1 MYRATNDD
9 LKASIVAA
17 IGKAFPLKSDDGK
30 IEVRAT
36 NVVVDD
42 AKFDPL
48 DLSHWQNSRQQ
59 GNTVSVPVYADLELI
74 REGQKSQTRKRAKI
88 GDLPLQGS
96 MGTFMVGGND
106 WFTPFAQFRLKPGI
120 YSRQKTNGEY
130 EAFMPMAGASM
141 TVWMDPAKGKFKL
154 SHGTTNVDL
163 YPILKGLGK
172 TDDEITQAWGG
183 DQRAREL
190 LELNKTKSGE
200 KDVDKLFESVFKLKQ
215 NRDLLKG
222 GIIKRDQQ
230 ITEVDN
236 ATKLTAIKQWMDS
249 KWIDPY
255 VTKKTVGKGV
265 DKPDET
271 AILLASKKILGVQRG
286 EVEPDDRDAAQYKTS
301 HDVADL
307 MGERIERNMWRL
319 NKKAMQRFRKGGD
332 VTLGEALGP
341 TFLNPL
347 TIGYFGGAQ
356 GMEGGLAHTAEG
368 ANPLSLLSERS
379 KTTVQGPGGIMD
391 LHAVSKETRLF
402 RPGSLGFVDSVRSP
416 EGAAIGLTSQGAVN
430 ARKVGKTLV
439 SKFVPVVN
447 GRVKWDQ
454 RALLSVEEANDTV
467 IGYPEFWDPKTGE
480 ALNPQTKEKHPSFV
494 RANVD
499 GEIQEVPP
507 TDVKYIL
514 PSGMAAFDHV
524 SNAALFLA
532 NTHPNRAMMA
542 GKHITQ
548 ALPLVNRELPLV
560 TMQGANGSSIMEEL
574 GQNSVIRAR
583 VAGKVTRI
591 EPDGIWIEGTK
602 HAIFNRYPMQAKVVI
617 HHTPVVKVGDI
628 VKVGDLLADSNYT
641 KGGQLAMGVNLR
653 SAYIP
658 WKNAANYEDAI
669 VLSEGAAKKLT
680 SDHTHRMELL
690 LEDGVK
696 TDPNIFMAQFP
707 TLLTVAMKQK
717 LGTDGVIKEGEKI
730 KPGDILI
737 AAVKKRVF
745 DDSDRSAK
753 NLANIHKMLQRPWAD
768 ASVKWDEDY
777 EGTVYRVVHSPG
789 KIEVHIQTAEPL
801 RVGDKLSMSSAAKGT
816 IAEIMADHQMPQD
829 EKGRPIEVIFNPHG
843 VAGRINPSQTIEQ
856 AVGKLVRDHGV
867 EVKHTNF
874 ESDHVAHEVQAL
886 LDKHGVKHEER
897 LFDPVEGAH
906 IENPV
911 PTGYNYVYKLD
922 HPVRKKFSARTRDGY
937 TFDETPTTGRGKG
950 GQSFDQL
957 TSYALLGH
965 NAHAILSESMG
976 IRGTKNDDYWLAFQA
991 GEKPPAPKV
1000 PFVFE
1005 KFRALLAG
1013 AGVDSHQNGSA
1024 LHFLPMTDANIL
1036 KRSSGEIQKAGMIR
1050 AKDLATSSGG
1060 LFDEKLTGGLKG
1072 TQYSHIE
1079 LGRKIPHPL
1088 YEKVI
1093 KDLLDIKTADY
1104 LGLIGH
1110 TRHYNADKDEFS
1122 DAPGNNT
1129 TTGEAAFRKLFDF
1142 DPAERFKDVQKRA
1155 RTAVG
1160 SDLNRLNRS
1169 ARYLQGLQDTGLKPY
1184 DAYMVSKVPVI
1195 PPIYR
1200 PIIEM
1205 GDGGLRVADA
1215 NLLYRDLLLT
1225 KNTLEQGEKE
1235 GTLTTQDQ
1243 AKARVSLYDAYGALV
1258 GVGKSLTHRRDADL
1272 RGFVD
1277 IIRGK
1282 SNKEGLFQQQMAR
1295 RRNDYTG
1302 RSTIEPDATLG
1313 PDEVAI
1319 PEDMAWKI
1327 YQPVLVRK
1335 LSQLGWNPADAMKEI
1350 EKRGLVARNA
1360 LDEEL
1365 RTRPVLYNRAP
1376 SLHRWSILAGMPKI
1390 TSGKDIKL
1398 SPFVLGP
1405 LGADFDGDAVS
1416 VYAPLTSKGQT
1427 EAMGML
1433 PSRNL
1438 LLDKDRTLAFS
1449 VDKDVITGL
1458 FALTRR
1464 GINSG
1469 KVYPTRQDAITA
1481 YKSNKDSLRMDS
1493 LVRIENESAQ
1503 NLQAIGWL
1511 IFEDLVPPRFLA
1523 GISAPIDGK
1532 KLTTVLERIAKDSPS
1547 DFSNIGRKLQTAGFY
1562 YAARAG
1568 GIGGTVQELAI
1579 DRTKI
1584 TGLLNQLDKS
1594 IKQGK
1599 TVEEKKKIATESF
1612 AAMSPDLDKEVI
1624 DHLNTIGLG
1633 GSVFLAAKPSS
1644 KLGIDSY
1651 RQMVASPVM
1660 VRNAKEQIIP
1670 SVIKSSYGGGML
1682 LSDYIMTTP
1691 GARSGMVDKGLSV
1704 AGPGFLTKELAGN
1717 LGPIRVEAKDCETT
1731 EGIEV
1736 PVDPPANTKNY
1747 DVDLL
1752 DRHLLKDIPSTTFKR
1767 NAPVTP
1773 TMLSQLRDKGVK
1785 TIWVRSPMTC
1795 EAASP
1800 PCQMC
1805 AGRSA
1810 NGTLHPL
1817 GANIGYNYGMT
1828 IGERSTQLT
1837 LRKFHSGGAVG
1848 SAGSMVDGF
1857 ARLRE
1862 LLSTPE
1868 TVKGQGTLSDIH
1880 GTVTATTAAPQG
1892 GHYVTIQPDGHAD
1905 TVSPLQ
1911 QYVLPGRNLT
1921 VVKGE
1926 RVAIGDRLSDGNFRP
1941 QEIAEKKGLLAAQQ
1955 YVVDEMRKTFQ
1966 GSGAVMRKPVLEVA
1980 VAAMLRYMRI
1990 TNDGG
1995 EKDLV
2000 VGNVISEAEFKR
2012 RVKGNPKIQGIP
2024 ELPGLSHLPLVRS
2037 KDMLERLNFQ
2047 RLEDSIREIPAM
2059 GGVSDLTGNKSPI
2072 SGFAYGANFRP
2083 GQAAY
2088 ELTEDKMTRGDSA
2101 FNRLSHM

>member
-1 MYRATNDD
+1 
-9 LKASIVAA
+9 
-17 IGKAFPLKSDDGK
+17 
-30 IEVRAT
+30 
-36 NVVVDD
+36 
-42 AKFDPL
+42 
-48 DLSHWQNSRQQ
+48 
-59 GNTVSVPVYADLELI
+59 
-74 REGQKSQTRKRAKI
+74 
-88 GDLPLQGS
+88 
-96 MGTFMVGGND
+96 
-106 WFTPFAQFRLKPGI
+106 
-120 YSRQKTNGEY
+120 
-130 EAFMPMAGASM
+130 
-141 TVWMDPAKGKFKL
+141 
-154 SHGTTNVDL
+154 
-163 YPILKGLGK
+163 
-172 TDDEITQAWGG
+172 
-183 DQRAREL
+183 
-190 LELNKTKSGE
+190 
-200 KDVDKLFESVFKLKQ
+200 
-215 NRDLLKG
+215 
-222 GIIKRDQQ
+222 
-230 ITEVDN
+230 
-236 ATKLTAIKQWMDS
+236 
-249 KWIDPY
+249 
-255 VTKKTVGKGV
+255 
-265 DKPDET
+265 
-271 AILLASKKILGVQRG
+271 
-286 EVEPDDRDAAQYKTS
+286 
-301 HDVADL
+301 
-307 MGERIERNMWRL
+307 
-319 NKKAMQRFRKGGD
+319 
-332 VTLGEALGP
+332 
-341 TFLNPL
+341 
-347 TIGYFGGAQ
+347 
-356 GMEGGLAHTAEG
+356 
-368 ANPLSLLSERS
+368 
-379 KTTVQGPGGIMD
+379 
-391 LHAVSKETRLF
+391 
-402 RPGSLGFVDSVRSP
+402 
-416 EGAAIGLTSQGAVN
+416 
-430 ARKVGKTLV
+430 
-439 SKFVPVVN
+439 
-447 GRVKWDQ
+447 
-454 RALLSVEEANDTV
+454 
-467 IGYPEFWDPKTGE
+467 
-480 ALNPQTKEKHPSFV
+480 
-494 RANVD
+494 
-499 GEIQEVPP
+499 
-507 TDVKYIL
+507 
-514 PSGMAAFDHV
+514 
-524 SNAALFLA
+524 
-532 NTHPNRAMMA
+532 
-542 GKHITQ
+542 
-548 ALPLVNRELPLV
+548 
-560 TMQGANGSSIMEEL
+560 
-574 GQNSVIRAR
+574 
-583 VAGKVTRI
+583 
-591 EPDGIWIEGTK
+591 
-602 HAIFNRYPMQAKVVI
+602 
-617 HHTPVVKVGDI
+617 
-628 VKVGDLLADSNYT
+628 
-641 KGGQLAMGVNLR
+641 
-653 SAYIP
+653 
-658 WKNAANYEDAI
+658 
-669 VLSEGAAKKLT
+669 
-680 SDHTHRMELL
+680 
-690 LEDGVK
+690 
-696 TDPNIFMAQFP
+696 
-707 TLLTVAMKQK
+707 
-717 LGTDGVIKEGEKI
+717 
-730 KPGDILI
+730 
-737 AAVKKRVF
+737 
-745 DDSDRSAK
+745 
-753 NLANIHKMLQRPWAD
+753 
-768 ASVKWDEDY
+768 
-777 EGTVYRVVHSPG
+777 
-789 KIEVHIQTAEPL
+789 
-801 RVGDKLSMSSAAKGT
+801 
-816 IAEIMADHQMPQD
+816 
-829 EKGRPIEVIFNPHG
+829 
-843 VAGRINPSQTIEQ
+843 
-856 AVGKLVRDHGV
+856 
-867 EVKHTNF
+867 
-874 ESDHVAHEVQAL
+874 
-886 LDKHGVKHEER
+886 
-897 LFDPVEGAH
+897 
-906 IENPV
+906 
-911 PTGYNYVYKLD
+911 
-922 HPVRKKFSARTRDGY
+922 
-937 TFDETPTTGRGKG
+937 
-950 GQSFDQL
+950 
-957 TSYALLGH
+957 
-965 NAHAILSESMG
+965 
-976 IRGTKNDDYWLAFQA
+976 
-991 GEKPPAPKV
+991 
-1000 PFVFE
+1000 
-1005 KFRALLAG
+1005 
-1013 AGVDSHQNGSA
+1013 
-1024 LHFLPMTDANIL
+1024 
-1036 KRSSGEIQKAGMIR
+1036 
-1050 AKDLATSSGG
+1050 
-1060 LFDEKLTGGLKG
+1060 
-1072 TQYSHIE
+1072 
-1079 LGRKIPHPL
+1079 
-1088 YEKVI
+1088 
-1093 KDLLDIKTADY
+1093 
-1104 LGLIGH
+1104 
-1110 TRHYNADKDEFS
+1110 
-1122 DAPGNNT
+1122 
-1129 TTGEAAFRKLFDF
+1129 
-1142 DPAERFKDVQKRA
+1142 
-1155 RTAVG
+1155 
-1160 SDLNRLNRS
+1160 
-1169 ARYLQGLQDTGLKPY
+1169 
-1184 DAYMVSKVPVI
+1184 
-1195 PPIYR
+1195 
-1200 PIIEM
+1200 
-1205 GDGGLRVADA
+1205 VADA

-1225 KNTLEQGEKE
+1225 KNTLEQGENE

-1277 IIRGK
+1277 VIRGK
-1282 SNKEGLFQQQMAR
+1282 SNKEGLFQQQLAR

-1360 LDEEL
+1360 LEEEL

-1511 IFEDLVPPRFLA
+1511 IFEGLVPPRFLA

-1717 LGPIRVEAKDCETT
+1717 LGPIRVEVKDCETT

-1736 PVDPPANTKNY
+1736 PVDPPTNTKNY

-1752 DRHLLKDIPSTTFKR
+1752 DRHLLRDIPSTTFKR

-1880 GTVTATTAAPQG
+1880 GTITATTAAPQG
-1892 GHYVTIQPDGHAD
+1892 GHYVTIQPDGHVD

-2012 RVKGNPKIQGIP
+2012 RAKGNPKIQGIP

-2101 FNRLSHM
+2101 FNRLAHM